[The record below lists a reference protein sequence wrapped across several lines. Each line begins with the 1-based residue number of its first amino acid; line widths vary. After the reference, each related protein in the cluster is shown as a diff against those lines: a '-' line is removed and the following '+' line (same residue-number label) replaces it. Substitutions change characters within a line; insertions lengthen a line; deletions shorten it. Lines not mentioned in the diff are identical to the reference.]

1 MAWWRTKES
10 DQEHARQHR
19 DDSGDGAAMG
29 ARERIVRAAARGVT
43 DAVLD
48 RIVVQPWMVERV
60 KRWFK

>member
-1 MAWWRTKES
+1 
-10 DQEHARQHR
+10 
-19 DDSGDGAAMG
+19 MG
-29 ARERIVRAAARGVT
+29 QRERVVRAAARGVT